1 MPRNEEGEYELILD
15 NKKLLSIFFVVV
27 VLLGVGFTLG
37 FVLGRS
43 SGQVAAGLPESASEK
58 APPEKAAAKTPG
70 EPPASP
76 APSPRDTGKP
86 DPAGASAPPPAETTP
101 ARATERATRAAEKE
115 PEARPKK
122 ESAGTVPYRT
132 GVPPA
137 GSAFI
142 QVASVSRSD
151 AEMEATTLAE
161 KGYPTWV
168 APGDKDDVFR
178 VLVGPFTET
187 AGLSKAKASLEQLG
201 FKRAFKKEYKK

>member
-1 MPRNEEGEYELILD
+1 MPRNDEGEYELILD

-43 SGQVAAGLPESASEK
+43 SGPGMGEPVAD
-58 APPEKAAAKTPG
+58 KAAPKQA
-70 EPPASP
+70 EPA
-76 APSPRDTGKP
+76 
-86 DPAGASAPPPAETTP
+86 ASAPSLTASTKPEPSPSTAAPPVTETVPPRSTEPATP
-101 ARATERATRAAEKE
+101 KATEKE
-115 PEARPKK
+115 PAPEPVAAKPKK
-122 ESAGTVPYRT
+122 EAAAAPYRT
-132 GVPPA
+132 GTPPA
-137 GSAFI
+137 GSTFI

-168 APGDKDDVFR
+168 AAGDKEDVFR
-178 VLVGPFTET
+178 VLVGPFSDT

>member
-37 FVLGRS
+37 FVLGRG
-43 SGQVAAGLPESASEK
+43 SGQAGAVFPESVAEK
-58 APPEKAAAKTPG
+58 TPAEKAAAKTPG
-70 EPPASP
+70 DQPSTAV
-76 APSPRDTGKP
+76 PSPRDASKP
-86 DPAGASAPPPAETTP
+86 DPAGSAVPPPVEAAPT
-101 ARATERATRAAEKE
+101 RSTEPVARAAERE
-115 PEARPKK
+115 PEPRAKK

-187 AGLSKAKASLEQLG
+187 TGLSKAKASLEQLG

>member
-1 MPRNEEGEYELILD
+1 MPRNDEGEYELILD

-43 SGQVAAGLPESASEK
+43 SGPGMTESVAEK
-58 APPEKAAAKTPG
+58 LAAKAADPG
-70 EPPASP
+70 PSSSP
-76 APSPRDTGKP
+76 LANSTKP
-86 DPAGASAPPPAETTP
+86 DPAPTALPPVVTEPTP
-101 ARATERATRAAEKE
+101 GRSTEAVTTRAAEKE
-115 PEARPKK
+115 ATPEPAPPKAKK
-122 ESAGTVPYRT
+122 ESPASVPYRT
-132 GVPPA
+132 GAPPA
-137 GSAFI
+137 GSTFI

-168 APGDKDDVFR
+168 AAGDKEDVFR
-178 VLVGPFTET
+178 VLVGPFTDT